1 MQNIA
6 KVAQLSKFILIM
18 TVSERPRSCW
28 GPTQLARGSPLKQA
42 PEISSTASRVN
53 NQELALMSLPM
64 RWVMKAASITA
75 TEFYGSVI
83 PSNLYVPVNEWV
95 ASSRIL
101 VFTLT
106 ISGIATGQT
115 LQLTRR
121 KCMANGCSDVQKN
134 DFIERFSLFSPLF
147 YQKWIW
153 VMLILRRR
161 KFLFEKLCNM

>member
-42 PEISSTASRVN
+42 LEISSTASRVN
-53 NQELALMSLPM
+53 NQELALMSLPTC
-64 RWVMKAASITA
+64 WVMKATSITA

-101 VFTLT
+101 VFTHRFLESPQGKHCNSLEGNVWRTVVPTSKKT
-106 ISGIATGQT
+106 I
-115 LQLTRR
+115 LLRDFRFFRR
-121 KCMANGCSDVQKN
+121 SFIRNG
-134 DFIERFSLFSPLF
+134 FG
-147 YQKWIW
+147 
-153 VMLILRRR
+153 
-161 KFLFEKLCNM
+161 